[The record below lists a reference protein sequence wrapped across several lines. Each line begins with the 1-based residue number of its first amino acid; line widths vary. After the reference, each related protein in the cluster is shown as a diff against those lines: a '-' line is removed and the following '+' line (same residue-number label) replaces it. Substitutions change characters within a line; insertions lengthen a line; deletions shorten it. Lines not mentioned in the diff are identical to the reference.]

1 MNVAYYMR
9 GLLGGFMSLL
19 SACRVFY
26 VLYSMLDTRH
36 LGFVLHPGDDGD
48 VRVELLIVSTLF
60 SASLVTWLAKDSAAI
75 LS

>member
-1 MNVAYYMR
+1 MIKTRVKNPPPLTFYLQLRTRLLFYHAQFPALSQPSCMNVAYYMR

-36 LGFVLHPGDDGD
+36 LGL
-48 VRVELLIVSTLF
+48 
-60 SASLVTWLAKDSAAI
+60 
-75 LS
+75 